1 LAKEKLHYNLPMLT
15 LRQAL
20 QLPCF
25 EKATVVAG
33 EGGLDRVIRR
43 VHVVDLPGT
52 DYADW
57 GRGLLLFTAGYG
69 IKDNPEEQ
77 KILIP
82 VLADQGLVGM
92 VFSIGW
98 YFDEVPEVMRGE
110 AASRDFPII
119 ALPPDVQFIDIIERL
134 YLEILNDQF
143 ALKERVDD
151 IHRRLTQLVLE
162 GGDLLTLTETLATI
176 LNRSVLIE
184 SPAFEVLASAL
195 RGPVDENRLRAIE
208 LGYTPREVSQRMI
221 KRGVY
226 ATMQETLRPVRMG
239 TMPDIGMTMERVIAP
254 IVVRR
259 EIYGYIWIVAGDH
272 PLTDLDELAIENAAT
287 VAALV
292 MVKEQAVR
300 EAQQAARGDF
310 LAQLLRPESE
320 IDQSALE
327 RGNVVGYQFDRP
339 HQVLF
344 VMGQPGMGTRIDFWL
359 RGLGQWGLVVA
370 REKGLA
376 VVIESKSNAAGQTLA
391 GRLVAELG
399 SRSQPMTVGL
409 GGTTNDESLRQ
420 AYDEAFEAADIGA
433 RMGMTTACFWELGL
447 LDWLYRLPPE
457 TLQANPYFTK
467 VEALAEH
474 DRKNNSDLVRTL
486 AAYLDHG
493 GALAEA
499 AAALSIHRNTMLY
512 RLGRIE
518 EILGVDLR
526 QVNQRLNLH
535 VAVKGYQLSGGAS
548 PSTDSSLIRE
558 SLPPRRQR
566 R

>member
-1 LAKEKLHYNLPMLT
+1 MLT

-25 EKATVVAG
+25 ERATVVAG
-33 EGGLDRVIRR
+33 EGGLDNLIRR
-43 VHVVDLPGT
+43 AHVVDIPGT
-52 DYADW
+52 DYADR

-69 IKDNPEEQ
+69 IKDNPAEQ
-77 KILIP
+77 EILIP
-82 VLADQGLVGM
+82 ALAGQGLAGM
-92 VFSIGW
+92 VFSTGW
-98 YFDEVPEVMRGE
+98 YFEAVPQVMRT
-110 AASRDFPII
+110 AADEHSFPII
-119 ALPPDVQFIDIIERL
+119 TLPPEVQFIDVIERL
-134 YLEILNDQF
+134 YLEILNEQF
-143 ALKERVDD
+143 ALKERADD

-162 GGDLLTLTETLATI
+162 GGDLAALTETLAAI

-184 SPAFEVLASAL
+184 SPTFEVLASAIH
-195 RGPVDENRLRAIE
+195 GPVDENRLRAIE

-226 ATMQETLRPVRMG
+226 AELQEKMRPVRMG

-272 PLTDLDELAIENAAT
+272 PLTDLDELAVEHAAT

-292 MVKEQAVR
+292 MVKEEAVR

-310 LAQLLRPESE
+310 LTQLLRPDSE
-320 IDQSALE
+320 IDPPLLA

-344 VMGQPGMGTRIDFWL
+344 VVSQAEPLPTAARLDGWL
-359 RGLGQWGLVVA
+359 RSLGQWSLAVA
-370 REKGLA
+370 REKGIALI
-376 VVIESKSNAAGQTLA
+376 VESKTNAAGQALA
-391 GRLVAELG
+391 QKMVAELG
-399 SRSQPMTVGL
+399 SRVWVGISQTTPA
-409 GGTTNDESLRQ
+409 GGSANDKSLRRV
-420 AYDEAFEAADIGA
+420 YDEAVEAADIGRLNGA
-433 RMGMTTACFWELGL
+433 NVTCFWELGL

-457 TLQANPYFTK
+457 VVQANPYFAI

-474 DRKNNSDLVRTL
+474 DRKANSDLTRTL

-499 AAALSIHRNTMLY
+499 ASALNVHRNTMLY

-518 EILGVDLR
+518 EIAKVDLR
-526 QVNQRLNLH
+526 DVNQRLNLH
-535 VAVKGYQLSGGAS
+535 VAVKAYQLSKGG
-548 PSTDSSLIRE
+548 
-558 SLPPRRQR
+558 
-566 R
+566 

>member
-1 LAKEKLHYNLPMLT
+1 MAKEKLHYNLLMLT

-25 EKATVVAG
+25 EKAAVVAG

-43 VHVVDLPGT
+43 VHVVDIPGT

-69 IKDNPEEQ
+69 VKDNPEEQ

-82 VLADQGLVGM
+82 ALADQGLAGM
-92 VFSIGW
+92 VFSTGW
-98 YFDEVPEVMRGE
+98 YFAEVPAVMRGE
-110 AASRDFPII
+110 ADSRDFPII
-119 ALPPDVQFIDIIERL
+119 ALPPEVQFIDVIERL
-134 YLEILNDQF
+134 YLEILNEQF

-254 IVVRR
+254 IVARR

-292 MVKEQAVR
+292 MVREQAVR
-300 EAQQAARGDF
+300 EAQHAARGDF
-310 LAQLLRPESE
+310 LARLLRPESE
-320 IDQSALE
+320 IDPSALE
-327 RGNVVGYQFDRP
+327 RGNVVGYQFDRL
-339 HQVLF
+339 HQLLF
-344 VMGQPGMGTRIDFWL
+344 VIGQPGLATRIDFWL
-359 RGLGQWGLVVA
+359 RGLGQWGLVVN
-370 REKGLA
+370 REKGIA
-376 VVIESKSNAAGQTLA
+376 VVIESKSIAGGQALA
-391 GRLVAELG
+391 QQMAAELG
-399 SRSQPMTVGL
+399 SQAQTLTIGISQ
-409 GGTTNDESLRQ
+409 TTNDRSLRRV
-420 AYDEAFEAADIGA
+420 YDEAFEAATIGA
-433 RMGMTTACFWELGL
+433 RLGMATAPFWELGL

-457 TLQANPYFTK
+457 ALEANPYFAK
-467 VEALAEH
+467 VQELAEH
-474 DRKNNSDLVRTL
+474 DRKNRGDLVRTL

-499 AAALSIHRNTMLY
+499 ASVLSVHRNTMLY
-512 RLGRIE
+512 RLNRIE
-518 EILGVDLR
+518 EILGTDLR
-526 QVNQRLNLH
+526 EVNQRLNLH
-535 VAVKGYQLSGGAS
+535 VAVKGYQLKGETHPAS
-548 PSTDSSLIRE
+548 S
-558 SLPPRRQR
+558 
-566 R
+566 